1 MAGFRISVKWGE
13 IKVDGVGEFK
23 DAKVFPGSVEEW
35 DWNDTGTRH
44 SPGIQ
49 PIDVEDLVEEGAE
62 AIVLSRGMELRL
74 SVMPET
80 LAYLE
85 SRGIEVYVAET
96 KAAVDL
102 YHQLS
107 ASKPTGALIHST
119 C

>member
-1 MAGFRISVKWGE
+1 VGGFRITISWGE
-13 IKVDGVGEFK
+13 ITVDGVGKFK
-23 DAKVFPGSVEEW
+23 DAKVFPDSVQEW
-35 DWNDTGTRH
+35 DWNETGTRH

-49 PIDVEDLVEEGAE
+49 PGDVEALVEAGAE

-80 LAYLE
+80 LEYLK
-85 SRGIEVYVAET
+85 SRGVEVRMAET
-96 KAAVDL
+96 REAVDV

-107 ASKPTGALIHST
+107 ASTPTGALIHST